1 LLLIL
6 WDCTLAPDR
15 DAEHPPGGRQVGR
28 SQRTPYDTQEPQVHL
43 PQQTR
48 VLRAAV
54 ATCGAVALTV
64 GLAAC
69 GSSDSGGS
77 GSSGDSAELTISTLG
92 PVPAFWNPYDPGSAT
107 TTFLD
112 PVYDTLIHYGKD
124 GELEPWLATSWE
136 FTDPTTLELK
146 LRDDVTFTDGAT
158 FDADAVKANL
168 QYAIDKK
175 ANQGD
180 QVFLANIASMTVVDP
195 TTIDLTLTQPNPALP
210 YDFSQLSGYMAS
222 PKALA
227 APDGLQKE
235 PVGSG
240 PYVLDTKA
248 TRPGVSVV
256 YTRNED
262 YWAADQDVFP
272 YDKVTFSIIADPTA
286 AKNAAATG
294 EVDALTVQP
303 GTDISGFEQVTSLSG
318 EQAGMTG
325 AWLDTTGTTTKAL
338 GDVRVRQALN
348 YAIDREKLGEAAYQ
362 DTAIAVAGVPVTDEE
377 PAFTDELGA
386 LYPYDVAK
394 AKQLLA
400 DAGYADGFEM
410 TMIAV
415 PQAAQFAQAIAGQ
428 LQQIGVTVSVET
440 HAADLVQAVQSG
452 TRSSGLVL
460 QRLTGDA
467 GQDLAN
473 SFDPN
478 TFFNVHHGSAPDVT
492 ALLQQAAQTS
502 DESARN
508 ALYQQAA
515 VAGANA
521 SWYIATLVLKTV
533 TAYDPDVVSVEPPD
547 RGAIHLYDYHLPS

>member
-1 LLLIL
+1 MHLN
-6 WDCTLAPDR
+6 
-15 DAEHPPGGRQVGR
+15 R
-28 SQRTPYDTQEPQVHL
+28 SVR
-43 PQQTR
+43 R
-48 VLRAAV
+48 LRAAV
-54 ATCGAVALTV
+54 AAGGVAVLAV

-69 GSSDSGGS
+69 GSSDASGGS
-77 GSSGDSAELTISTLG
+77 SSGSPELTVATTG

-136 FTDPTTLELK
+136 FTDPTTLQLK
-146 LRDDVTFTDGAT
+146 LRDDVTFTDGAK
-158 FDADAVKANL
+158 FDAETVKANFE
-168 QYAIDKK
+168 YAIDKK

-210 YDFSQLSGYMAS
+210 YDFTQLSGYMAS

-227 APDGLQKE
+227 APDGLQQE

-240 PYVLDTKA
+240 PYVLDTEA

-294 EVDALTVQP
+294 EVDALVVQP
-303 GTDISGFEQVTSLSG
+303 GTEISGFEQVTSLSG

-325 AWLDTTGTTTKAL
+325 AWLDTTGTTAKAL
-338 GDVRVRQALN
+338 GDERVRQALN
-348 YAIDREKLGEAAYQ
+348 YAIDREKLGQAAYQ
-362 DTAIAVAGVPVTDEE
+362 DTAIAVPGVPVTDGE
-377 PAFTDELGA
+377 PAYTDELGA
-386 LYPYDVAK
+386 LYPYDPAK

-410 TMIAV
+410 TMISV
-415 PQAAQFAQAIAGQ
+415 PQADQFAQAIAGQ
-428 LQQIGVTVSVET
+428 LEQVGVTVKVET

-452 TRSSGLVL
+452 TRSAGLVL

-473 SFDPN
+473 AFDPN
-478 TFFNVHHGSAPDVT
+478 TFFNVHHGSAPEVT
-492 ALLQQAAQTS
+492 DLLQQAAQTT

-508 ALYQQAA
+508 TLYQQAA
-515 VAGANA
+515 VAGAES
-521 SWYIATLVLKTV
+521 SWYIATLVLQTV
-533 TAYDPDVVSVEPPD
+533 TAYDGDVVSVEPPD